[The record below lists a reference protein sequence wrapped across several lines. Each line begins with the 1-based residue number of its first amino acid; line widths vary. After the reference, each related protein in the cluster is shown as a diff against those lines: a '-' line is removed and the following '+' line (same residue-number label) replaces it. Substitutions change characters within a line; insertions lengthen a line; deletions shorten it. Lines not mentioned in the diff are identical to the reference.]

1 VFGKTPS
8 LDAIGE
14 VRLSDLAAK
23 MDSLEA
29 QIASLSHKVQEI
41 RSLVGPV
48 GVAFPDGNLL
58 TQTIHGLKYFVDPD
72 DLIITPQMIVY
83 RQWEA
88 DLSQLFYQLC
98 NRDTVFVD
106 VGANF
111 GYFTVLAAN
120 IIGQSGQGKVFAF
133 EPNPKLAALLRKNIE
148 INWSI
153 APIAF
158 FEAAAADV
166 TGEVVLHVPKDHSAN
181 ASLTAPDETT
191 CDSEY
196 VRAMRLADALP
207 RDVAIDLMKIDVEGH
222 ELTVLKGARDVI
234 DRSGNLHLI
243 MEWSRKQM
251 QQAGSD
257 ANEIFALLGGFR
269 PYRIE
274 LGQPAKA
281 HPESREWLMA
291 QDYTDVLF
299 ART

>member
-1 VFGKTPS
+1 MFGKTPS
-8 LDAIGE
+8 PDIIGE
-14 VRLSDLAAK
+14 RLLGLAAK
-23 MDSLEA
+23 MDSLEG
-29 QIASLSHKVQEI
+29 QIANLSLEVQNI
-41 RSLVGPV
+41 RSLVGPF

-98 NRDTVFVD
+98 NADTVFVD

-120 IIGQSGQGKVFAF
+120 IIGQSGEGRVFAF
-133 EPNPKLAALLRKNIE
+133 EPNPKLATLLRRNIE

-153 APIAF
+153 APIVF
-158 FEAAAADV
+158 FEAAAADL

-181 ASLTAPDETT
+181 ASLTAPDEVT
-191 CDSEY
+191 CDSER

-207 RDVAIDLMKIDVEGH
+207 RDLAINVMKIDVEGH
-222 ELTVLKGARDVI
+222 ELTVLKGAQDVI
-234 DRSGNLHLI
+234 ERSSDLNLI

-251 QQAGSD
+251 QQAGCD
-257 ANEIFALLGGFR
+257 ANEILTLLDGFT

-281 HPESREWLMA
+281 HPESRDWLMA

-299 ART
+299 ARA